1 MDWNPCAY
9 KIRIW
14 IWNYLTYKLVKRGF
28 VCLML
33 MFETKFLVVDC
44 FCVRKMCNFPSRVF
58 FYVSLVVTIS
68 FIQRVKK
75 IMHCTYYS
83 AVWNRCFCCLQELP
97 LCYKHPL
104 HTFHQLSHGKI
115 MVWYMYLCS
124 LVCPVWFFCHGT
136 ISVVLNVRLSKVYH
150 FKAAEI
156 FCISSHGEKVDVVSY
171 TMVTIFPETFPL

>member
-1 MDWNPCAY
+1 MNKVKVGEPWRLVSIESNWLTFNMDWNPCAY

-68 FIQRVKK
+68 FIQSVKK

-124 LVCPVWFFCHGT
+124 LICPVWFLLPWNNQHSIKC
-136 ISVVLNVRLSKVYH
+136 
-150 FKAAEI
+150 
-156 FCISSHGEKVDVVSY
+156 
-171 TMVTIFPETFPL
+171 